1 MEAARPRRRRRR
13 LRRGTADKPINGR
26 LVRAG
31 FVVVAPAVLA
41 LLFSIAT
48 TGTLPRTPLEPLF
61 DPAAAASLHERLS
74 TEYPARVPGTLEAE
88 SATRWYSETIA
99 ALGLA
104 PEEDLWTEDLPD
116 LGSVVLRN
124 VVTVV
129 PGRAQETI
137 VLVAHRDNAGADQP
151 LGDNA
156 SGTAALIELARGFA
170 PQEVGPDPLP
180 QRTLVLVSTDAGAYG
195 GAGAAHFADTS
206 PLADAAIAVVVLDG
220 LGGRGPP
227 RIAIAGDSAA
237 SPARALVSTASAR
250 VREWVGVTPSLPSV
264 LAQLVD
270 LGMPFAAGEQ
280 GPFLEQG
287 VAAITLTTS
296 EKGDPAVPAGDPDAP
311 LSVRRLGQ
319 LGRAT
324 EALVGSL
331 DASVGGPFRTP
342 DSIFFSDRAA
352 SGWAMRL
359 TLVLC
364 VVPFALGVVDLL
376 VRCRRRALPLAPAFR
391 ALRTRLLLWVFAGLL
406 VGVGLLAGVFP
417 TGADLPLP
425 PYTTLVTDAP
435 VAGLALLAIVF
446 GLGWLVGRRRLIPVR
461 SPDTNEELAG
471 LTAAL
476 AGLGSLA
483 IVLALAKPYG
493 LVFVL
498 PSLYA
503 WMWLPLRSRLWQRS
517 LVFGVGLAGPLLGL
531 LLLSRQLDLG
541 PVDAQLYV
549 VGLLTV
555 GYVSLG
561 TALAA
566 IVWAAVA
573 SQLAALTFGRYA
585 PYAQGLEPPPAGVVR
600 QSIRSVARAR
610 SRPTRA

>member
-1 MEAARPRRRRRR
+1 
-13 LRRGTADKPINGR
+13 
-26 LVRAG
+26 
-31 FVVVAPAVLA
+31 
-41 LLFSIAT
+41 
-48 TGTLPRTPLEPLF
+48 
-61 DPAAAASLHERLS
+61 
-74 TEYPARVPGTLEAE
+74 
-88 SATRWYSETIA
+88 
-99 ALGLA
+99 
-104 PEEDLWTEDLPD
+104 
-116 LGSVVLRN
+116 
-124 VVTVV
+124 
-129 PGRAQETI
+129 
-137 VLVAHRDNAGADQP
+137 
-151 LGDNA
+151 
-156 SGTAALIELARGFA
+156 
-170 PQEVGPDPLP
+170 
-180 QRTLVLVSTDAGAYG
+180 
-195 GAGAAHFADTS
+195 
-206 PLADAAIAVVVLDG
+206 
-220 LGGRGPP
+220 
-227 RIAIAGDSAA
+227 
-237 SPARALVSTASAR
+237 
-250 VREWVGVTPSLPSV
+250 
-264 LAQLVD
+264 
-270 LGMPFAAGEQ
+270 
-280 GPFLEQG
+280 
-287 VAAITLTTS
+287 
-296 EKGDPAVPAGDPDAP
+296 
-311 LSVRRLGQ
+311 
-319 LGRAT
+319 
-324 EALVGSL
+324 
-331 DASVGGPFRTP
+331 
-342 DSIFFSDRAA
+342 
-352 SGWAMRL
+352 MRL

-549 VGLLTV
+549 VGLL
-555 GYVSLG
+555 
-561 TALAA
+561 AA
-566 IVWAAVA
+566 
-573 SQLAALTFGRYA
+573 G
-585 PYAQGLEPPPAGVVR
+585 
-600 QSIRSVARAR
+600 
-610 SRPTRA
+610 